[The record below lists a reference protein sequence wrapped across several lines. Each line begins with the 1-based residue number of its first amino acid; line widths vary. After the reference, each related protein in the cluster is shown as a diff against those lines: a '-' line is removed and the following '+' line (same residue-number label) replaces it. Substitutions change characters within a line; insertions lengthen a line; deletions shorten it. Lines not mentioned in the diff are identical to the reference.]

1 MKITLKD
8 IAEETGYSIS
18 TVSRVLNGSNKIS
31 NKARRKIYNSARRLD
46 YPIHHTL
53 NGEKVVATLKL
64 FFVITGFHIGEFYA
78 SMFNGI
84 NNAAENHNVQIS
96 MISMR
101 KPFDEML
108 HAIKELSQ
116 QHYDGMILFAPE
128 FKRKDYVKIVEEL
141 PNDFPLVSNA
151 LIENPV
157 ISTVTFDNYSGG
169 FSAGEHFKRQGYQR
183 CGVIKGPF
191 KKTEARYRSNGFRD
205 YILQAPGMELCWEH
219 QGDFTFKSGTQ
230 AFESFLEKEH
240 KPRAIFAANDEMG
253 HAFLERALEYGLR
266 VPEDLALISYDDLP
280 ICVRH
285 RPKISS
291 VHTNYEKL
299 GIVTM
304 EKIKELITN
313 PSQQKGV
320 LSLVPVSLKVRE
332 TS

>member
-31 NKARRKIYNSARRLD
+31 KKARRTIYKSARRLD
-46 YPIHHTL
+46 YPIHRAV
-53 NGEKVVATLKL
+53 NGERIVGKLKL
-64 FFVITGFHIGEFYA
+64 FLVITGFHVGEFYA

-84 NNAAENHNVQIS
+84 NDAAEKNNIQIS

-101 KPFDEML
+101 KPFEEIL
-108 HAIKELSQ
+108 HDIKELSK

-128 FKRKDYVKIVEEL
+128 FKRKDYLKIVEEL
-141 PNDFPLVSNA
+141 PNDFPIISNA

-169 FSAGEHFKRQGYQR
+169 FLAGEHFKKQGYQK

-191 KKTEARYRSNGFRD
+191 KKAEARYRSNGFRD
-205 YILQAPGMELCWEH
+205 YILQNPTMELCWEY
-219 QGDFTFKSGTQ
+219 QGDFTFKTGTK
-230 AFESFLEKEH
+230 AFESFLSKEE

-253 HAFLERALEYGLR
+253 HAFLERALEYGFQI
-266 VPEDLALISYDDLP
+266 PDDLALISYDDLP

-285 RPKISS
+285 RPTISS
-291 VHTNYEKL
+291 VHTNFEKL
-299 GIVTM
+299 GVVTM
-304 EKIKELITN
+304 EKMKELLSN
-313 PSQQKGV
+313 PVQQHGV
-320 LSLVPVSLKVRE
+320 LSLVPVNLKIRE

>member
-31 NKARRKIYNSARRLD
+31 KKARRKIYQSARRLE
-46 YPIHHTL
+46 YPIHRTL
-53 NGEKVVATLKL
+53 NGEKIVGTLKL
-64 FFVITGFHIGEFYA
+64 FFFVTGFHIGEFYA
-78 SMFNGI
+78 SLYNGI
-84 NNAAENHNVQIS
+84 NKAAEKYKAQIS

-101 KPFDEML
+101 KPFPELL
-108 HAIKELSQ
+108 HSIKELSKQ
-116 QHYDGMILFAPE
+116 PYDGMILFAPE
-128 FKRKDYVKIVEEL
+128 FDRNDYLKIIEEL
-141 PNDFPLVSNA
+141 PNDFPIISNA

-169 FSAGEHFKRQGYQR
+169 YLAGEHFQKQGYKR

-191 KKTEARYRSNGFRD
+191 EKTEARYRSNGFRD
-205 YILQAPGMELCWEH
+205 YILQAPNMELCWEH
-219 QGDFTFKSGTQ
+219 QGDFTFKSGTE
-230 AFESFLEKEH
+230 AFESFLKKDN
-240 KPRAIFAANDEMG
+240 KPRAIFAGNDEMG

-266 VPEDLALISYDDLP
+266 VPDDLALISYDDLP

-285 RPKISS
+285 RPTISS

-304 EKIKELITN
+304 EKMKELLTN
-313 PSQQKGV
+313 PEQQHGV
-320 LSLVPVSLKVRE
+320 LSLVPVSLQVRE
-332 TS
+332 SS